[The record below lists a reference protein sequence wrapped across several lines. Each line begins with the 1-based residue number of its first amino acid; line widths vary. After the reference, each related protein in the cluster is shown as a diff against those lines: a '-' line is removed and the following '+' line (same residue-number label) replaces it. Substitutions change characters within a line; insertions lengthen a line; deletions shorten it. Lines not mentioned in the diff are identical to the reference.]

1 MPLKSIFVAACFVP
15 VCASAAF
22 AEFSTV
28 EKQTDF
34 VSLIEG
40 KELKRPFVKL
50 EVSPAGNISGYG
62 AAWPVTGA
70 WTWDDGYFCRDLF
83 WGGDPLGY
91 NCQQVE
97 TDGSRIRFTSDR
109 GTGDSAEFR
118 LR

>member
-1 MPLKSIFVAACFVP
+1 MGIQHLCLGAVFAAIS
-15 VCASAAF
+15 ATSAA
-22 AEFSTV
+22 AEFSKV
-28 EKQTDF
+28 EDEAKF
-34 VSLIEG
+34 VALVSG

-50 EVSPAGNISGYG
+50 EVSPEGQISGYG

-70 WTWDDGYFCRDLF
+70 WTWADGFFCRDLF

-97 TDGSRIRFTSDR
+97 ASGDRIRFTSDK
-109 GTGDSAEFR
+109 GAGDSAEFR